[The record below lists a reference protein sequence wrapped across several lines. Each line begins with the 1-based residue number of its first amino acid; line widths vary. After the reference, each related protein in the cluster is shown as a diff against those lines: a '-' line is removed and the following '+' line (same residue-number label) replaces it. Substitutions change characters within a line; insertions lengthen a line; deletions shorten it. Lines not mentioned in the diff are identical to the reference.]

1 VHWWALAGKAAAAA
15 VLSSVLL
22 LSKDR
27 NEGETDSLGE
37 MLLADLITIFKET
50 GQDQLIS
57 KRAAGI
63 FAASATAIYDAYL
76 TTWHLSLHFDKG
88 ASKSTGTLL

>member
-15 VLSSVLL
+15 VLPSVL

-37 MLLADLITIFKET
+37 MLLANLITIFKET

-63 FAASATAIYDAYL
+63 FAASASAIYDAYL